1 MNTKQIRQKILDLA
15 IRGELVPQDP
25 TDEPASV
32 LLERIRTEKEQLIKD
47 KKLKRD
53 KKDNEPIDEVPFELP
68 EGWVWCRLGEVCLFK
83 GGYAFKSN
91 KYIEKS
97 NNQVIRIGNVK
108 NNNLILSN
116 QPVYVPDTLQN
127 EIEDY
132 HIKENDL
139 LFTMTGTKGKRD
151 YFYTLVVP
159 KVRHN
164 LYLNQRVGLLRVIL
178 SELNIY
184 FINLVLKHQFV
195 LDSIFQTETG
205 NVNQGNIGSENTL
218 NLLIPIPPLAEQHR
232 IVQKI
237 EQLLAIVDTIEQLQE
252 QLKSDVKQAKN
263 QVLSDAIAG
272 KLTHQDP
279 NDEPAE
285 ALLKCIGKTTTTAAD
300 TPYEKLPKG
309 WAWCRLGELTEFI
322 RNGISIKQD
331 KNLKGYPITRIET
344 ISDGSINRERMG
356 YADIYDLS
364 KYEQYLLTK
373 GDILL
378 SHINSPIHIGKS
390 AVYSPKSDG
399 EKIIHG
405 MNLLCI
411 RLKEVDSHFINY
423 FFNSKT
429 FRYSLFPFIKHAVN
443 QASIN
448 IGNLRNIL
456 IPLPPLAEQ
465 HRIVEKIES
474 YFSFLDTIES
484 NL

>member
-1 MNTKQIRQKILDLA
+1 MNTKQLRQTILDLA

-32 LLERIRTEKEQLIKD
+32 LLERIRAEKEQLIKD

-68 EGWVWCRLGEVCLFK
+68 EGWEWCRLGEVCFFK

-159 KVRHN
+159 KVKHN

-232 IVQKI
+232 IVEKV
-237 EQLLAIVDTIEQLQE
+237 EQLFALVDTIEIHKE

-263 QVLSDAIAG
+263 QVLNYAIAG

-285 ALLKCIGKTTTTAAD
+285 ELLKRIGKTTTIATD

-309 WAWCRLGELTEFI
+309 WAWCRLGDIGEIMGGGTPSTSIEEYWNGEVSWITPADLSNYSDKYI
-322 RNGISIKQD
+322 AQGKRN
-331 KNLKGYPITRIET
+331 ITQLGLDNSSAKLIPK
-344 ISDGSINRERMG
+344 GSILFSTRAPIG
-356 YADIYDLS
+356 YVVIADRPLS
-364 KYEQYLLTK
+364 TNQGFKS
-373 GDILL
+373 L
-378 SHINSPIHIGKS
+378 S
-390 AVYSPKSDG
+390 
-399 EKIIHG
+399 
-405 MNLLCI
+405 L
-411 RLKEVDSHFINY
+411 
-423 FFNSKT
+423 
-429 FRYSLFPFIKHAVN
+429 
-443 QASIN
+443 SIN
-448 IGNLRNIL
+448 MSEEFVYYFLLAEKERIKLLASGTTFQELSASAFSKIL

-465 HRIVEKIES
+465 HRIVQQIETFFASFDQIEKE
-474 YFSFLDTIES
+474 LA
-484 NL
+484 

>member
-1 MNTKQIRQKILDLA
+1 MNTKQIRQTILDLA

-32 LLERIRTEKEQLIKD
+32 LLERIRAEKEQLIKD

-68 EGWVWCRLGEVCLFK
+68 EGWEWCRLKEVTTEL
-83 GGYAFKSN
+83 
-91 KYIEKS
+91 KYGTSEKS
-97 NNQVIRIGNVK
+97 SLEGKIPVLRMGNITT
-108 NNNLILSN
+108 NGTIDYSN
-116 QPVYVPDTLQN
+116 IVFSSN
-127 EIEDY
+127 EED
-132 HIKENDL
+132 IKEFL
-139 LFTMTGTKGKRD
+139 LTKGN
-151 YFYTLVVP
+151 LVFNRTNSSDLVGKTAIYRGEMP
-159 KVRHN
+159 AIFAG
-164 LYLNQRVGLLRVIL
+164 YLIKITLLRVNP
-178 SELNIY
+178 EY
-184 FINLVLKHQFV
+184 TNLVMNSSYYRKWCYSV
-195 LDSIFQTETG
+195 KSDA
-205 NVNQGNIGSENTL
+205 VNQSNINAEKLS
-218 NLLIPIPPLAEQHR
+218 NLLISLPPLAEQHR

-237 EQLLAIVDTIEQLQE
+237 EQPFTLVDTIENLKE
-252 QLKSDVKQAKN
+252 QLKSDVKQAKS

-285 ALLKCIGKTTTTAAD
+285 ALLKRIGKTTTTAAD

-456 IPLPPLAEQ
+456 IPLPPLQEQ
-465 HRIVEKIES
+465 HRIVEKIET
-474 YFSFLDTIES
+474 YFSFLDTIENS
-484 NL
+484 L

>member
-1 MNTKQIRQKILDLA
+1 MNTKQLRQKILDLA

-32 LLERIRTEKEQLIKD
+32 LLEHIRAEKEQLIKD

-53 KKDNEPIDEVPFELP
+53 KKDNQPIDEIPFELP

-218 NLLIPIPPLAEQHR
+218 NLLIPIPPLAEQER
-232 IVQKI
+232 IVQKV
-237 EQLLAIVDTIEQLQE
+237 EQLLTIVDTIEQLQE
-252 QLKSDVKQAKN
+252 ELRDLVKQTKN
-263 QVLSDAIAG
+263 QVLNYAIAG

-285 ALLKCIGKTTTTAAD
+285 ALLKRIGKTTTTAAD

-309 WAWCRLGELTEFI
+309 WAWCRLGDIGTINPKNKLNDELDVSFI
-322 RNGISIKQD
+322 PMPLISDGFSNVHTSEVKKWENVKKGYTHFCNEDIGIAKITPCFENRKSVIF
-331 KNLKGYPITRIET
+331 KNLKNGVGAGTTELYILRNNKT
-344 ISDGSINRERMG
+344 
-356 YADIYDLS
+356 LS
-364 KYEQYLLTK
+364 FNKYIFWFIKTQE
-373 GDILL
+373 
-378 SHINSPIHIGKS
+378 
-390 AVYSPKSDG
+390 
-399 EKIIHG
+399 
-405 MNLLCI
+405 
-411 RLKEVDSHFINY
+411 FINNGIKA
-423 FFNSKT
+423 FTGAVGQQRIS
-429 FRYSLFPFIKHAVN
+429 RDFIEN
-443 QASIN
+443 T
-448 IGNLRNIL
+448 L

>member
-1 MNTKQIRQKILDLA
+1 MNTKQLRQKILDLA
-15 IRGELVPQDP
+15 IRGELIPQDP

-32 LLERIRTEKEQLIKD
+32 LLERIRAEKEQLIKD

-68 EGWVWCRLGEVCLFK
+68 EGWEWCRLGEITYIAAGSTPESSSFVDK
-83 GGYAFKSN
+83 GIPYLKVYNLRNQAIDFDYKPQYIKESIHNGILKRSKTEIGDLIMNIVGPPLGKLAIIPTSLPESNFNQAAVLIRPYLYKNIIN
-91 KYIEKS
+91 KY
-97 NNQVIRIGNVK
+97 
-108 NNNLILSN
+108 LFYFLSEMS
-116 QPVYVPDTLQN
+116 
-127 EIEDY
+127 EINS
-132 HIKENDL
+132 IS
-139 LFTMTGTKGKRD
+139 TKGSAGQINISLSQSKNMR
-151 YFYTLVVP
+151 VP
-159 KVRHN
+159 
-164 LYLNQRVGLLRVIL
+164 L
-178 SELNIY
+178 
-184 FINLVLKHQFV
+184 
-195 LDSIFQTETG
+195 
-205 NVNQGNIGSENTL
+205 
-218 NLLIPIPPLAEQHR
+218 PPLAEQHR
-232 IVQKI
+232 IVEKV
-237 EQLLAIVDTIEQLQE
+237 EQLLTIVDTIEQLQE
-252 QLKSDVKQAKN
+252 ELRDLVKQTKN
-263 QVLSDAIAG
+263 QVLNYAIAG

-285 ALLKCIGKTTTTAAD
+285 ALLKRIGKTTTTATD

>member
-1 MNTKQIRQKILDLA
+1 MNTKQIRQTILDLA

-32 LLERIRTEKEQLIKD
+32 LLERIRAEKEQLIKD
-47 KKLKRD
+47 KKLKRE
-53 KKDNEPIDEVPFELP
+53 KKDNQPIDEAPFELP
-68 EGWVWCRLGEVCLFK
+68 EGWVWCRLG
-83 GGYAFKSN
+83 
-91 KYIEKS
+91 
-97 NNQVIRIGNVK
+97 
-108 NNNLILSN
+108 
-116 QPVYVPDTLQN
+116 
-127 EIEDY
+127 
-132 HIKENDL
+132 DL
-139 LFTMTGTKGKRD
+139 LINRDGERKPLSSSVRSKQIKKKYDYYGATGVIDKVDNYIFDEKLLLVGEDGANLLSKVKPNAFFAEGKYWVNNHAHILDATNKNLLDYVIIVINTISLDNYITGTAQ
-151 YFYTLVVP
+151 P
-159 KVRHN
+159 KLSQEN
-164 LYLNQRVGLLRVIL
+164 LN
-178 SELNIY
+178 
-184 FINLVLKHQFV
+184 K
-195 LDSIFQTETG
+195 
-205 NVNQGNIGSENTL
+205 
-218 NLLIPIPPLAEQHR
+218 IPIPLPPLAEQYR
-232 IVQKI
+232 ILQKV
-237 EQLLAIVDTIEQLQE
+237 EQLLTIVDAIEQLQE
-252 QLKSDVKQAKN
+252 QLKALVKQTKN
-263 QVLSDAIAG
+263 QVLNYAIAG

-285 ALLKCIGKTTTTAAD
+285 ALLKRIGKTTTTAAD

-322 RNGISIKQD
+322 RNGISIKQN

-465 HRIVEKIES
+465 HHIVEKIEN